1 MAFLN
6 IFKKKNIES
15 SLEVFPD
22 MTKYRIYIFLKSES
36 TSDLKALMNEYYEIY
51 TTETPF
57 SMELYK
63 LDDLS
68 WNYVVLTLLPNV
80 AEIPPVWDYLNI
92 LLWLNEKAVSSFAY
106 AIPKQEEE
114 QPFFAEVDKSNPY
127 GDSCVG
133 IANGRNF
140 FCNIPEEKVEWS
152 TSVSKQF
159 NYTQFIYERYGV
171 TFPECIGERNW

>member
-6 IFKKKNIES
+6 IFKKKNTET

-22 MTKYRIYIFLKSES
+22 MVKYRIYIFLKSES
-36 TSDLKALMNEYYEIY
+36 TSDLKALMNEYHEIY

-80 AEIPPVWDYLNI
+80 AEISPIWDYLNI

-106 AIPKQEEE
+106 AVPMQEDE

-140 FCNIPEEKVEWS
+140 FCNIPEQKVVWS
-152 TSVSKQF
+152 TSVPKQF
-159 NYTQFIYERYGV
+159 NYTKFICERYGV
-171 TFPECIGERNW
+171 MFSANGEL

>member
-1 MAFLN
+1 MKFLN
-6 IFKKKNIES
+6 IFKKKKTET

-22 MTKYRIYIFLKSES
+22 MTKYRIYIFMKSES

-68 WNYVVLTLLPNV
+68 WNYAVLTLLPNV
-80 AEIPPVWDYLNI
+80 AEISPIWDYLNI
-92 LLWLNEKAVSSFAY
+92 LLWVDENAISSFAY
-106 AIPKQEEE
+106 AVSKQEGE
-114 QPFFAEVDKSNPY
+114 QPFFAAVDKSNPY

-140 FCNIPEEKVEWS
+140 MCNIPEQKVKWS
-152 TSVSKQF
+152 TSVPNQF
-159 NYTQFIYERYGV
+159 DYTKYIYEHYGV
-171 TFPECIGERNW
+171 KFSVNGELL